1 MIATVN
7 PHRIELYINSN
18 KKTLAQI
25 KAETGA
31 SHIINGGLYNLNTRV
46 PYCQLKAG
54 GTVYANDG
62 SNYFGF
68 AWDSAEDFSLCR
80 VPCNKANYIA
90 CVDILRGGQNGD
102 MGYTAALGGAR
113 QRTAIGKTADGRI
126 VLYCNQSSRTPER
139 LREEMRAAGCVDA
152 IMLDGG
158 LSSQCDFDGWTL
170 SADRECHN
178 YICVWADTDGG
189 EETVLKKGNKGTE
202 VKALQKQLIKLGF
215 DLGKTGPDKDGCDGD
230 FGKKTNAAVKSFQR
244 DMGLTSNGIAE
255 AQTQTALNMAV
266 TWRTS
271 GNALV
276 EKAGAYLGVS
286 EPDGDN
292 AIIDA
297 FNALAGANYGHSDSW
312 CQMFAVVCMDAVGL
326 EPFVTA
332 SCTLAYNHYQAAG
345 AAEALPAVGRLI
357 YFDWDRS
364 GDCDHVG
371 IVSAVGNG
379 YVYVIEGNSGGN
391 GYDAVR
397 IKRYLATDTRIR
409 GYADVKPVESN
420 QSESAYDWAVRNGW
434 ISSKFKP
441 GDMITVEL
449 LCAVLKRL
457 KGSS

>member
-1 MIATVN
+1 MLTTIHPTRIA
-7 PHRIELYINSN
+7 LYINTG

-31 SHIINGGLYNLNTRV
+31 SHIINGGSFTSMTR
-46 PYCQLKAG
+46 PDCQLKANG
-54 GTVYANDG
+54 KVYVDDG
-62 SNYFGF
+62 YTYYGF
-68 AWDSAEDFSLCR
+68 AWDTAADFSLAV
-80 VPCNKANYIA
+80 VPCDKANYIA
-90 CVDILRGGQNGD
+90 LICMLRNGQNEP
-102 MGYTAALGGAR
+102 MTIKPAYGGCR
-113 QRTAIGKTADGRI
+113 QRTAIGTKLDGSI
-126 VLYCNQSSRTPER
+126 VLYCTQSGRYPEQVR
-139 LREEMRAAGCVDA
+139 DEMRAAGCVDA

-170 SADRECHN
+170 YADRVCHN
-178 YICVWADTDGG
+178 YICVWADETTQGG
-189 EETVLKKGNKGTE
+189 DTVLKKGSKGE
-202 VKALQKQLIKLGF
+202 SVKSLQNQLILCGANI
-215 DLGKTGPDKDGCDGD
+215 TADGD
-230 FGKKTNAAVKSFQR
+230 FGTKTETAVKSFQK
-244 DMGLTSNGIAE
+244 DMQLTADGIVGS
-255 AQTQTALNMAV
+255 QTQAALDMAV

-276 EKAGAYLGVS
+276 EKAGSYLGIS

-312 CQMFAVVCMDAVGL
+312 CQMFAVVCMDAAGL

-345 AAEALPAVGRLI
+345 TAEALPAVGRLV

-379 YVYVIEGNSGGN
+379 YVYVIEGNSAGN

-397 IKRYLATDTRIR
+397 IKRYLATDARIR
-409 GYADVKPVESN
+409 GYADVTPAPVAPPSE
-420 QSESAYDWAVRNGW
+420 ESAYDWAVRNGW

-457 KGSS
+457 KGGS

>member
-1 MIATVN
+1 MIATIR
-7 PHRIELYINSN
+7 PRRIELYINTA

-31 SHIINGGLYNLNTRV
+31 SHIINGGSFTSFSR
-46 PYCQLKAG
+46 PDIQLKADG
-54 GTVYANDG
+54 KVYVNDG
-62 SNYFGF
+62 YTYWGY
-68 AWDSAEDFSLCR
+68 AWDDASDFGLC
-80 VPCNKANYIA
+80 VLPCDKANYIA
-90 CVDILRGGQNGD
+90 LICMLRNGQNEP
-102 MGYTAALGGAR
+102 MNIKPAYGGCR
-113 QRTAIGKTADGRI
+113 QRTAIGTKSDGSI
-126 VLYCNQSSRTPER
+126 VLYCTQSGRYPEQVR
-139 LREEMRAAGCVDA
+139 DEMKAAGCIDA
-152 IMLDGG
+152 VLLDSGG
-158 LSSQCDFDGWTL
+158 SSQCDFDGWVL
-170 SADRECHN
+170 KSDRVVHN
-178 YICVWADTDGG
+178 LLLFWADDLSDGG
-189 EETVLKKGNKGTE
+189 DIVATLKKGSKGE
-202 VKALQKQLIKLGF
+202 SVKSLQNQLILCGANI
-215 DLGKTGPDKDGCDGD
+215 TADGD
-230 FGKKTNAAVKSFQR
+230 FGSKTDAAVKSFQR
-244 DMGLTSNGIAE
+244 DMQLTADGIVGS
-255 AQTQTALNMAV
+255 QTQTALDMAV

-276 EKAGAYLGVS
+276 TKAGPYLGIS

-312 CQMFAVVCMDAVGL
+312 CQMFAVVCMDAAGL

-345 AAEALPAVGRLI
+345 TAEALPAVGRLI

-379 YVYVIEGNSGGN
+379 YVYVIEGNSAGN

-409 GYADVKPVESN
+409 GYADVTPAPVAPPSE
-420 QSESAYDWAVRNGW
+420 ESAYDWAVRNGW

-457 KGSS
+457 KGNS

>member
-1 MIATVN
+1 MIATVKAK
-7 PHRIELYINSN
+7 RIEIYINS
-18 KKTLAQI
+18 KGKTLAQI
-25 KAETGA
+25 KKETGA
-31 SHIINGGLYNLNTRV
+31 DYIINGGSFDDMSSPN
-46 PYCQLKAG
+46 CQLKANG
-54 GTVYANDG
+54 KVYVNDG
-62 SNYFGF
+62 YRYWGYAWNDASDFGM
-68 AWDSAEDFSLCR
+68 CV
-80 VPCNKANYIA
+80 VPCAKQNYIA
-90 CVDILRGGQNGD
+90 LIDLLRDGHDGD
-102 MGYTAALGGAR
+102 MNIKDAFDGCR
-113 QRTAIGKTADGRI
+113 QRTAIGTKADGSI
-126 VLYCNQSSRTPER
+126 VLYCTQSGRYPEQVR
-139 LREEMRAAGCVDA
+139 DEMKAAGCIDA
-152 IMLDGG
+152 VLLDSGG
-158 LSSQCDFDGWTL
+158 SSQCDFDGWVL
-170 SADRECHN
+170 KSDRIVHN
-178 YICVWADTDGG
+178 LLLFWSDDSSDGG
-189 EETVLKKGNKGTE
+189 DIVATLKKGSKGE
-202 VKALQKQLIKLGF
+202 SVKSLQNQLILCGANI
-215 DLGKTGPDKDGCDGD
+215 TADGD
-230 FGKKTNAAVKSFQR
+230 FGTKTDAAVKSFQR
-244 DMGLTSNGIAE
+244 DMQLTADGIVGS
-255 AQTQTALNMAV
+255 QTQAALDMAV

-276 EKAGAYLGVS
+276 TKAGAYLGVS

-312 CQMFAVVCMDAVGL
+312 CQMFAVVCMDAAGL

-379 YVYVIEGNSGGN
+379 YVYVIEGNSSGN

-409 GYADVKPVESN
+409 GYAGVKPVESN
-420 QSESAYDWAVRNGW
+420 QSELAYDWAVRNGW

-449 LCAVLKRL
+449 LCDVLKRL
-457 KGSS
+457 KGNS